1 MSLRFAERKQ
11 GKSTL
16 LRSLSNAQATVAPYA
31 FTTLS
36 PQVGTIILYTDGSTN
51 TEHDQSTVQDTKAIP
66 QTFDSSTE
74 LIYKARRDKSEA
86 KEEAF
91 RFTMADCPGL
101 LPDASQNVG
110 LGHSFLRHIERAR
123 LLLYVVD
130 LSLPNPELEL
140 NVLKT
145 ELENYEEG
153 LSRRAKLVVANKADL
168 CVGGQ
173 EEAAEKLERLHNWMR
188 ENSDA
193 EADSVVMC
201 SAKHRANSGKV
212 LGAIRNLLVK
222 DAEEL
227 NSD

>member
-1 MSLRFAERKQ
+1 M
-11 GKSTL
+11 

-31 FTTLS
+31 FTTLL

-51 TEHDQSTVQDTKAIP
+51 TEHDKSTVTDSQAIP

-74 LIYKARRDKSEA
+74 LVYKARRDKTEA

-101 LPDASQNVG
+101 LPDASHNVG

-130 LSLPNPELEL
+130 LSQPNPELEL
-140 NVLKT
+140 TVLKT

-153 LSRRAKLVVANKADL
+153 LSQRAKLVAANKADL
-168 CVGGQ
+168 CAGGQ
-173 EEAAEKLERLHNWMR
+173 EEAAEKLERLQQWMR
-188 ENSDA
+188 DNA
-193 EADSVVMC
+193 ESGADSVVMC
-201 SAKHRANSGKV
+201 SAKHRANSGKL
-212 LGAIRNLLVK
+212 LGAIRNLLVEE
-222 DAEEL
+222 AEQ
-227 NSD
+227 SSVD